1 MQELVKFSNATK
13 HQQCSHRY
21 DITGLVCS
29 TLRKPRSNMVVVLV
43 IKKIIIQKF
52 SSSEQVTLDA
62 EIYRNCIE
70 EIVTTTALIG
80 NIQ

>member
-1 MQELVKFSNATK
+1 
-13 HQQCSHRY
+13 
-21 DITGLVCS
+21 
-29 TLRKPRSNMVVVLV
+29 MVVVLV

-52 SSSEQVTLDA
+52 SSSEQVTFDA

>member
-1 MQELVKFSNATK
+1 
-13 HQQCSHRY
+13 
-21 DITGLVCS
+21 
-29 TLRKPRSNMVVVLV
+29 MVVVLV

-52 SSSEQVTLDA
+52 SSSSEQVTLDA

>member
-1 MQELVKFSNATK
+1 
-13 HQQCSHRY
+13 
-21 DITGLVCS
+21 
-29 TLRKPRSNMVVVLV
+29 MVVVLV

-62 EIYRNCIE
+62 EIYRNCIK

>member
-1 MQELVKFSNATK
+1 
-13 HQQCSHRY
+13 
-21 DITGLVCS
+21 
-29 TLRKPRSNMVVVLV
+29 MVVVLV

-62 EIYRNCIE
+62 EIIE

>member
-1 MQELVKFSNATK
+1 
-13 HQQCSHRY
+13 
-21 DITGLVCS
+21 
-29 TLRKPRSNMVVVLV
+29 MVVVLV
-43 IKKIIIQKF
+43 IKKIQKF

>member
-1 MQELVKFSNATK
+1 
-13 HQQCSHRY
+13 
-21 DITGLVCS
+21 
-29 TLRKPRSNMVVVLV
+29 MVVVLV

-62 EIYRNCIE
+62 ENRNCIE